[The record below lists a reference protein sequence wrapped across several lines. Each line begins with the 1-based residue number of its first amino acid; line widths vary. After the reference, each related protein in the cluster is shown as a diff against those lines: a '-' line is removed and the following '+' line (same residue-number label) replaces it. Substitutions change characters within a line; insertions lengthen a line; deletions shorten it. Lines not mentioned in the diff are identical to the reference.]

1 MFALSRFRFPHRLL
15 VGLAI
20 GVFAAQWAQA
30 DDLANVRKAL
40 QRNIPDLK
48 VDALQKAPIA
58 GLFEVQSD
66 GDIYYVDE
74 QANYLI
80 QGQIV
85 DTRTK
90 QNITQAKL
98 DKLNAIDFASLPL
111 KDAIVWKSG
120 TGKRKMAIFADPN
133 CGYCKRFE
141 HTLQGVKDVTVYTFM
156 IPILGGDSPQKA
168 HDIWCSKDRTNTWRN
183 WMLAGAPIQR
193 SMGPCDTSALD
204 RNLAMAHRY
213 HVDGTPNLVFESGFR
228 APGALPEEEVEK
240 RLNEPAGSVNKG

>member
-1 MFALSRFRFPHRLL
+1 MLAFRFRFPRRLL
-15 VGLAI
+15 LGLTI
-20 GVFAAQWAQA
+20 GLLAATWAQA
-30 DDLANVRKAL
+30 DDLGALRKNL
-40 QRNIPDLK
+40 EHRLPDLK
-48 VDALQKAPIA
+48 IDNLQKSPIA
-58 GLFEVQSD
+58 GLYEVTSD

-90 QNITQAKL
+90 QNLTQAKL

-120 TGKRKMAIFADPN
+120 TGKHRMAIFADPN
-133 CGYCKRFE
+133 CGFCKRFE
-141 HTLQGVKDVTVYTFM
+141 HTLQDVKDVTVYTFM

-168 HDIWCSKDRTNTWRN
+168 HDIWCSKDRTSTWRN
-183 WMLAGAPIQR
+183 WMLNGVPIQR

-204 RNLAMAHRY
+204 RNLAMARRY
-213 HVDGTPNLVFESGFR
+213 HVDATPNVVFESGFR

-240 RLNEPAGSVNKG
+240 HLKEPAATPAKG